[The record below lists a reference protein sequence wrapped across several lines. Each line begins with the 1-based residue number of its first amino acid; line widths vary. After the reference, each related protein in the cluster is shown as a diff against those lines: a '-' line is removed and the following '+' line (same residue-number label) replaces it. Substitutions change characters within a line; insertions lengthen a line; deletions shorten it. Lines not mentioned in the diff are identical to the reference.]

1 MKLIGSLEEF
11 EEGGSGEFWEEIEER
26 LMVIAIKSRIKE
38 SLFKNIQGHNLT
50 AFLG

>member
-26 LMVIAIKSRIKE
+26 LMVIAIKSKIKE
-38 SLFKNIQGHNLT
+38 SLFKNIQGHNLRD
-50 AFLG
+50 FLG